1 MGRAPLRS
9 CLYECTVMHHR
20 LVPRRHRFNYRV
32 FLFCLDLDE
41 LDAVAEN
48 VAGFSRNA
56 WNFYSFRDRD
66 HLPLPGRDLKESLR
80 GYLAGEGVDWPESGR
95 AVLVTFPRVLGYVFN
110 PVSFY
115 FCFDGEGEPLCAVA
129 EVGNTFGELKPY
141 LLRDRQP
148 GGGFRRVVPK
158 HFYVSP
164 FSDLELCFDFQLRLP
179 GERLQVRVDDRRGD
193 SKELLS
199 TVAGR
204 RVDLDS
210 WTLFW
215 MTLKYPLITLRV
227 IFLIHWNALLI
238 WAKRVPFHEKTA
250 NMHLQ
255 RGVLRPRD
263 RAGQPSP

>member
-1 MGRAPLRS
+1 MGVAPLNS

-20 LVPRRHRFNYRV
+20 LVPRRHRFKYRV

-41 LDAVAEN
+41 IDAVAEE

-56 WNFYSFRDRD
+56 WNLYSFLDRD
-66 HLPLPGRDLKESLR
+66 HMPIPGGNVKESLR
-80 GYLAGEGVDWPESGR
+80 SYLAGEGVDWPEPGR
-95 AVLVTFPRVLGYVFN
+95 ALLVTFPRVAGYVFN

-115 FCFDGEGEPLCAVA
+115 FCFGADGEPLCAVA

-141 LLRDRQP
+141 LIRERDR

-164 FSDLELCFDFQLRLP
+164 FSDLDLCFDFQVRLP
-179 GERLQVRVDDRRGD
+179 CDRLQFRVDDRRGEER
-193 SKELLS
+193 ELLS

-204 RVDLDS
+204 RVALES

-238 WAKRVPFHEKTA
+238 WAKRIPFHEKTA

-255 RGVLRPRD
+255 RGVLRPGHGAR
-263 RAGQPSP
+263 QSSE